1 MNIALLVATV
11 DRKESVVRLLN
22 SLGQQTFRN
31 FTVYI
36 GDQNSSPIL
45 QDIIDYFR
53 SQINIIHCPISRQ
66 GLSAVRNI
74 LLEKALSHKKYD
86 WIAFPDDDCW
96 YEPDTLKNLSLFSR
110 RYPKIS
116 GILCSQKDEN
126 GIFRYSKPKDINR
139 FNAFFASETY
149 VQFYRVSAIS
159 CIGNFDVQLG
169 PGTGLPYGCGE
180 DTDYVLRALKSGIKI
195 VRESSI
201 VVCHPK
207 PRIQDNKYI
216 KKWQTYGYG
225 RIYLLR
231 KHKFPKW
238 FIIANIFYPL
248 AKALTEGSTSWNYRK
263 NMFLGRWYG
272 LWKCTTYIE
281 ENPAMNQ
288 YNSLQRL
295 IDKLYPLHVS
305 ARDEI
310 LLKCVFANNVNQP
323 MLDDCLE
330 KCDIEVMGGAKCLL
344 LSYLMHE
351 HPELKFSSYSG
362 PRIRG
367 LINFWRFRNL
377 KTLSHFSKIGK
388 ALNANRIPMLL
399 FKGGAMK
406 LLRPE
411 LSRSM
416 GDVDILIPQDRID
429 EAVRLCANLGFLYDR
444 ADSKH
449 AIGFHT
455 PTEDAVDI
463 HYALYE
469 PGTDLRTLHD
479 RLFSRAAS
487 RKAFG
492 VDVLLPCHEDLFF
505 LVLANFT
512 KNLREHTSLK
522 GLYLALCDCH
532 FLLRDKPDFRWE
544 IVREDAKNS
553 DKELEVRFAAEFMN
567 RIVPETIPL
576 EKLGIPIST
585 SMEAFCNQ
593 VIFDEDIFL
602 QRQKECQAIRVV
614 ELKNHPWR
622 EGIRIGK
629 FLILKQIRKHP
640 WFVKQY
646 LLFIERRMK
655 NAH

>member
-1 MNIALLVATV
+1 
-11 DRKESVVRLLN
+11 
-22 SLGQQTFRN
+22 
-31 FTVYI
+31 
-36 GDQNSSPIL
+36 
-45 QDIIDYFR
+45 
-53 SQINIIHCPISRQ
+53 
-66 GLSAVRNI
+66 
-74 LLEKALSHKKYD
+74 
-86 WIAFPDDDCW
+86 
-96 YEPDTLKNLSLFSR
+96 
-110 RYPKIS
+110 
-116 GILCSQKDEN
+116 
-126 GIFRYSKPKDINR
+126 
-139 FNAFFASETY
+139 
-149 VQFYRVSAIS
+149 
-159 CIGNFDVQLG
+159 
-169 PGTGLPYGCGE
+169 
-180 DTDYVLRALKSGIKI
+180 
-195 VRESSI
+195 
-201 VVCHPK
+201 
-207 PRIQDNKYI
+207 
-216 KKWQTYGYG
+216 
-225 RIYLLR
+225 
-231 KHKFPKW
+231 
-238 FIIANIFYPL
+238 
-248 AKALTEGSTSWNYRK
+248 
-263 NMFLGRWYG
+263 
-272 LWKCTTYIE
+272 
-281 ENPAMNQ
+281 MNQ

-310 LLKCVFANNVNQP
+310 LLKCVFANNINQP

-388 ALNANRIPMLL
+388 ALNTNHIPMLL

-429 EAVRLCANLGFLYDR
+429 EAVCLCANLGFLYDR

-640 WFVKQY
+640 WLVKQY